1 MILTISAIIGG
12 AASACSG
19 AAAVGGGIA
28 AAAGTISAG
37 TMATG
42 AIGAI
47 GASAATKALLVGSAK
62 CATASALKG
71 ATLEAIKRAT
81 IKNVLESA
89 ASGAIKGV
97 PKVLDKEALKEA
109 AMKLM
114 TAGAMKEVGE
124 SFVKNVFCDIVKPVV
139 GSVLKCDLAGGA
151 VSHTG
156 IYIGND
162 RIVEVTEINHQAKVR
177 IVNPREFL
185 SGDGLLRTGVYI
197 YIAAA
202 KGSDGKY
209 TAIHSASIAQR
220 ALMALGSRGK
230 YSLVSNNCH
239 MFTRYC
245 INGEND
251 DSPVWSA
258 DSLLGEL
265 ERGLGVSG
273 AVWRSTGVGAGDVSF
288 A

>member
-1 MILTISAIIGG
+1 MDDGLCSYEGNGCFPAYGIVAHKKELVMIFTLSAIVGG
-12 AASACSG
+12 FISACSG
-19 AAAVGGGIA
+19 IA
-28 AAAGTISAG
+28 AAGGGMVAAGAVSAG
-37 TMATG
+37 AAATGAVG
-42 AIGAI
+42 AIGA
-47 GASAATKALLVGSAK
+47 GMAAKTLLAGSAK
-62 CATASALKG
+62 HAAASALKG
-71 ATLEAIKRAT
+71 AVMKISAT
-81 IKNVLESA
+81 HVI
-89 ASGAIKGV
+89 
-97 PKVLDKEALKEA
+97 KEA
-109 AMKLM
+109 
-114 TAGAMKEVGE
+114 GE

-139 GSVLKCDLAGGA
+139 GSVLKCDLAGGT

-273 AVWRSTGVGAGDVSF
+273 AVWRSTGVGSCNASF
-288 A
+288 I